1 MLDDLRLSR
10 YSAKANQGRYM
21 TTIRRASFVIV
32 LALAAAQLT
41 SCQNKAPFDPGL
53 AGTFFPLNPGS
64 TWTYRFVDK
73 NLRITNLITDRAM
86 DKQLISSATTGG
98 ETVSEGSLSGGASRS
113 TILYVTEGGYINRVS
128 VDGPTWIRFEEK
140 RFLPQLL
147 KPHLTWSNSFF
158 PFGDLPGALAFHVV
172 QHHRTFLESDDVVVP
187 AGRFPGCIRIETEA
201 EYQRNGSHSVPS
213 LRLRYIDWYAP
224 NVGLVRTVVS
234 KGRFFHSEV
243 ARVELLSFAKSPVE
257 VAARSSRA
265 ASMPHVPTQGAPL
278 GKSRSVSQESR

>member
-1 MLDDLRLSR
+1 MFDDLRFSR
-10 YSAKANQGRYM
+10 YSAKATQGRYM

-32 LALAAAQLT
+32 LALATIRLA

-53 AGTFFPLNPGS
+53 AGAFFPLNPGS
-64 TWTYRFVDK
+64 TWTYRVVDK
-73 NLRITNLITDRAM
+73 NLGTTNIITDRAM
-86 DKQLISSATTGG
+86 DKQLISSVTTGG
-98 ETVSEGSLSGGASRS
+98 EAVSVGSLSAGDSKS

-172 QHHRTFLESDDVVVP
+172 QHHRTFLESGDVVVP

-201 EYQRNGSHSVPS
+201 EYQRNIPQSAPS
-213 LRLRYIDWYAP
+213 LRLRYIDWYAA
-224 NVGLVRTVVS
+224 NVGLVRTVVL
-234 KGRFFHSEV
+234 KGGFFNSEV

-257 VAARSSRA
+257 VAARSSQA

-278 GKSRSVSQESR
+278 GTSRSVSQESH

>member
-1 MLDDLRLSR
+1 MFDDLRFSR
-10 YSAKANQGRYM
+10 YSAKATQGRYM

-32 LALAAAQLT
+32 LALATIRLA
-41 SCQNKAPFDPGL
+41 SCQNKEPFDPGL
-53 AGTFFPLNPGS
+53 AGAFFPLNPGS
-64 TWTYRFVDK
+64 TWTYRVVDK
-73 NLRITNLITDRAM
+73 N
-86 DKQLISSATTGG
+86 LISSATTGG

-172 QHHRTFLESDDVVVP
+172 QHHRTFLESGDVVVP

-234 KGRFFHSEV
+234 KGRFFHSEI

-257 VAARSSRA
+257 AAARSSQAGSIPRA
-265 ASMPHVPTQGAPL
+265 PVRGDPVGT
-278 GKSRSVSQESR
+278 SRSISQQ